1 MNFYIPQR
9 AAAVRNVLLLAGSL
23 TAALTVS
30 SAWAAPDAN
39 SAASYALRAPLTLSG
54 DAPLQRLVLPAQA
67 LVRLQTTGYSD
78 VRIFNAQGQPVP
90 IALAPVAAQTQTQN
104 QQVNLPAYPILGAS
118 GSMGMEG
125 MQLRIEE
132 KQGKR
137 VVQIDTTSAPSSGSA
152 KNIVGVLLDAR
163 AVAAPV
169 IAMVLD
175 ADLPAG
181 QPITFEVQASKDL
194 KNWRSLADTVL
205 YRAADATDA
214 NANAN
219 ANTNTGASKLG
230 TQRMQ
235 LPSSDLKDHYLR
247 ITWQGATDAAATV
260 VVRGAT
266 LTTSQSTS
274 SNPRVSAA
282 IALPPLT
289 QAHELSFALPFS
301 TPLAA
306 LKIKPQG
313 NNVLIPVRVLG
324 RNDRNQAWAS
334 IGSTVLYNLTTNGK
348 EQSNAAVELGGV
360 AYREIKIEA
369 DKKTAGFGAPP
380 EVLAQFEPTQVVFLA
395 SGNAPFSLA
404 VGLVDAVSAYLP
416 LVSLMPG
423 YQSGQENALPAA
435 RADISVA
442 AVAAGPAAVAQ
453 ATNNA
458 PPTRSLVLWG
468 VLLAGVVALGLMAW
482 ALMKSGKKSSESAE

>member
-1 MNFYIPQR
+1 MNLSTTKNTAQ
-9 AAAVRNVLLLAGSL
+9 AHKAKLLVSSLVVLL
-23 TAALTVS
+23 TVTNT
-30 SAWAAPDAN
+30 WAAPDAN
-39 SAASYALRAPLTLSG
+39 SAASYALRAPLALGG

-67 LVRLQTTGYSD
+67 LVRLQTSGYSD

-104 QQVNLPAYPILGAS
+104 QQVNLSAYPIFGAT
-118 GSMGMEG
+118 GSLGMEG
-125 MQLRIEE
+125 LQLRIEE
-132 KQGKR
+132 KQGQR
-137 VVQIDTTSAPSSGSA
+137 TVQIDTASAPTAGAA
-152 KNIVGVLLDAR
+152 KSIIGVLLDVR
-163 AVAAPV
+163 TVTAPV
-169 IAMVLD
+169 VAMVLD
-175 ADLPAG
+175 AELPVG
-181 QPITFEVQASKDL
+181 QPITFDVQASKDL
-194 KNWRSLADTVL
+194 KSWRSLADTVL
-205 YRAADATDA
+205 YRAADASD
-214 NANAN
+214 
-219 ANTNTGASKLG
+219 TNDPKASKLG

-235 LPSSDLKDHYLR
+235 FPSSDLKDHYLR
-247 ITWQGATDAAATV
+247 ITWQGTTDAATTV

-274 SNPRVSAA
+274 SNPRVSTA
-282 IALPPLT
+282 IALPALT
-289 QAHELSFALPFS
+289 QPHELSFALPFS

-313 NNVLIPVRVLG
+313 SNVLIPVRVLG
-324 RNDRNQAWAS
+324 RNDRNQAWAA
-334 IGSTVLYNLTTNGK
+334 IGSTVLFNLTTNGK

-369 DKKTAGFGAPP
+369 DKKTAGFAALP
-380 EVLAQFEPTQVVFLA
+380 EVMAQFEPTQVVFLA

-404 VGLVDAVSAYLP
+404 VGLADAASAYLP

-435 RADISVA
+435 RADISTA

-453 ATNNA
+453 ATSDA

-468 VLLAGVVALGLMAW
+468 VLLAGVLALGLMAW
-482 ALMKSGKKSSESAE
+482 TLMKSGKKSSDTVE

>member
-1 MNFYIPQR
+1 MNLSITQR
-9 AAAVRNVLLLAGSL
+9 NALACKTRLLTGSLLAAL
-23 TAALTVS
+23 TAANT
-30 SAWAAPDAN
+30 WAAPDAN
-39 SAASYALRAPLTLSG
+39 SAASYALRAPLALSG

-78 VRIFNAQGQPVP
+78 VRIFNAQGQSVP
-90 IALAPVAAQTQTQN
+90 MALAAVAAQTQTQN
-104 QQVNLPAYPILGAS
+104 QQVNLPAYPILASS
-118 GSMGMEG
+118 GSMVMEG
-125 MQLRIEE
+125 LQLRIEE
-132 KQGKR
+132 QQGKR
-137 VVQIDTTSAPSSGSA
+137 VVQIDTASAPASA
-152 KNIVGVLLDAR
+152 KAKSVVGVLLDAR
-163 AVAAPV
+163 TVTAPV
-169 IAMVLD
+169 VAIVLD
-175 ADLPAG
+175 ADLPVG
-181 QPITFEVQASKDL
+181 QPITFDVQASKDL

-205 YRAADATDA
+205 YRAADAADASA
-214 NANAN
+214 NAS
-219 ANTNTGASKLG
+219 ASKLG

-235 LPSSDLKDHYLR
+235 LPNSDLKDNYLR
-247 ITWQGATDAAATV
+247 ITWQGTTDTTTTV

-282 IALPPLT
+282 IALPALT
-289 QAHELSFALPFS
+289 QAHELSFALPFV
-301 TPLAA
+301 TPIAA

-369 DKKTAGFGAPP
+369 DKKTAGFAALP
-380 EVLAQFEPTQVVFLA
+380 EVSAQFEPTQIVFLA

-404 VGLVDAVSAYLP
+404 VGLADAVSAYLP

-435 RADISVA
+435 RADISTA
-442 AVAAGPAAVAQ
+442 EVAAGSAAVAQ
-453 ATNNA
+453 ATSNA

-482 ALMKSGKKSSESAE
+482 ALMKSGKKPSESSE

>member
-1 MNFYIPQR
+1 MNLSIAQR
-9 AAAVRNVLLLAGSL
+9 SAIRTTTRSMWLLASGVVAVL
-23 TAALTVS
+23 TAS
-30 SAWAAPDAN
+30 SAWAAADAN
-39 SAASYALRAPLTLSG
+39 SAASYALRAPLVLSG

-67 LVRLQTTGYSD
+67 LVSLQTTGYSD

-90 IALAPVAAQTQTQN
+90 MALATVAAQTQTQN
-104 QQVNLPAYPILGAS
+104 QQVNLPAYPIFGGS
-118 GSMGMEG
+118 SSMGMEG
-125 MQLRIEE
+125 LQLRIEE
-132 KQGKR
+132 QQGKR
-137 VVQIDTTSAPSSGSA
+137 VVQIDTAGTTTAKAGTA

-163 AVAAPV
+163 TVTAPV
-169 IAMVLD
+169 VAMVLD
-175 ADLPAG
+175 ADLPVG

-205 YRAADATDA
+205 YRSADATDA
-214 NANAN
+214 AGAN
-219 ANTNTGASKLG
+219 ASKLG

-235 LPSSDLKDHYLR
+235 LASSDLKDQYLR
-247 ITWQGATDAAATV
+247 ITWQGSTDTTASVA
-260 VVRGAT
+260 VRGAT
-266 LTTSQSTS
+266 LTTSQSSS

-282 IALPPLT
+282 VAIPALS

-306 LKIKPQG
+306 LKIKAQG

-324 RNDRNQAWAS
+324 RNDRSQPWAS
-334 IGSTVLYNLTTNGK
+334 IGSTVLFNLTQNGK
-348 EQSNAAVELGGV
+348 EQSNGAVELGSV

-369 DKKTAGFGAPP
+369 DKKTTGFAAAP
-380 EVLAQFEPTQVVFLA
+380 EVSALFEPTQVVFLA
-395 SGNAPFSLA
+395 SGTAPFSLA
-404 VGLVDAVSAYLP
+404 VGLADAVSAYLP

-435 RADISVA
+435 RVDISIA

-453 ATNNA
+453 ATSNA

-468 VLLAGVVALGLMAW
+468 VLLAGVAVLGLMAW
-482 ALMKSGKKSSESAE
+482 ALMKQSKKPAGTAE

>member
-1 MNFYIPQR
+1 MNLSINR
-9 AAAVRNVLLLAGSL
+9 HTTAMRNTLLLASSL
-23 TAALTVS
+23 ATALTVS
-30 SAWAAPDAN
+30 NVWAAPDAN
-39 SAASYALRAPLTLSG
+39 SAASYALRAPLALSG
-54 DAPLQRLVLPAQA
+54 DAALQRLVLPAQA
-67 LVRLQTTGYSD
+67 LVRLQTAGYSD

-104 QQVNLPAYPILGAS
+104 QQVNLTAYPILGAS

-137 VVQIDTTSAPSSGSA
+137 VVQIDTTSAPGAGAA

-163 AVAAPV
+163 TVAAPV
-169 IAMVLD
+169 VAMVID

-205 YRAADATDA
+205 YRAADAADA
-214 NANAN
+214 NANP
-219 ANTNTGASKLG
+219 SKLG

-235 LPSSDLKDHYLR
+235 LSSSDLKDHYLR
-247 ITWQGATDAAATV
+247 ITWQGTTDAAATV

-282 IALPPLT
+282 IALPALT

-348 EQSNAAVELGGV
+348 EQSNAAVELGGA

-369 DKKTAGFGAPP
+369 DKKTAGFAALP

-404 VGLVDAVSAYLP
+404 VGLADAVSAYLP

-435 RADISVA
+435 RADISTA

-453 ATNNA
+453 AASNA

-482 ALMKSGKKSSESAE
+482 ALMKSGKKPSDLSE

>member
-1 MNFYIPQR
+1 MNLSITQR
-9 AAAVRNVLLLAGSL
+9 NSLARKTWLLTGSLLAAL
-23 TAALTVS
+23 TAANT
-30 SAWAAPDAN
+30 WAAPDAN
-39 SAASYALRAPLTLSG
+39 SAASYALRAPLALSG

-78 VRIFNAQGQPVP
+78 VRIFNAQGQSVP
-90 IALAPVAAQTQTQN
+90 MALAAVAAQTQTQN
-104 QQVNLPAYPILGAS
+104 QQVNLPAYPILASS
-118 GSMGMEG
+118 GSMVMEG
-125 MQLRIEE
+125 LQLRIEE
-132 KQGKR
+132 QQGKR
-137 VVQIDTTSAPSSGSA
+137 VVQIDTASAPASA
-152 KNIVGVLLDAR
+152 KAKSVVGVLLDAR
-163 AVAAPV
+163 TVTAPV
-169 IAMVLD
+169 VAIVLD
-175 ADLPAG
+175 ADLPVG
-181 QPITFEVQASKDL
+181 QPITFDVQASKDL

-214 NANAN
+214 NANA
-219 ANTNTGASKLG
+219 SKLG

-235 LPSSDLKDHYLR
+235 LPNSDLKDNYLR
-247 ITWQGATDAAATV
+247 ITWQGTTDTATTV

-282 IALPPLT
+282 IALPALT
-289 QAHELSFALPFS
+289 QAHELSFALPFV
-301 TPLAA
+301 TPIAA

-369 DKKTAGFGAPP
+369 DKKTAGFAALP
-380 EVLAQFEPTQVVFLA
+380 EVSAQFESTQIVFLA

-404 VGLVDAVSAYLP
+404 VGLADAVSAYLP

-435 RADISVA
+435 RADISTA
-442 AVAAGPAAVAQ
+442 AVAAGSAAVAQ
-453 ATNNA
+453 ATSNA

-482 ALMKSGKKSSESAE
+482 ALMKSGKKPSESSE

>member
-1 MNFYIPQR
+1 MSLSITQR
-9 AAAVRNVLLLAGSL
+9 AAIARTTWLLAGGL
-23 TAALTVS
+23 AMALSVS
-30 SAWAAPDAN
+30 STWAAPDAN
-39 SAASYALRAPLTLSG
+39 SAASYALRAPLALSG

-67 LVRLQTTGYSD
+67 LVRLQTLGYND

-90 IALAPVAAQTQTQN
+90 MALAQVAAQTQTQN

-132 KQGKR
+132 KQGQR
-137 VVQIDTTSAPSSGSA
+137 TVRIDTASAPSAGAA
-152 KNIVGVLLDAR
+152 KNIIGVLLDAR
-163 AVAAPV
+163 TLTAPV
-169 IAMVLD
+169 VAMVLD
-175 ADLPAG
+175 ADLPVG

-205 YRAADATDA
+205 YRTADATDA
-214 NANAN
+214 N
-219 ANTNTGASKLG
+219 ASKLG

-235 LPSSDLKDHYLR
+235 LPSSELKDHYLR
-247 ITWQGATDAAATV
+247 ITWQGTTDAAAAV
-260 VVRGAT
+260 AVRGAT

-282 IALPPLT
+282 IALPALT

-306 LKIKPQG
+306 LKIKLQG
-313 NNVLIPVRVLG
+313 NNVLIPARVLG

-334 IGSTVLYNLTTNGK
+334 IGSTVLFNLTTNGK
-348 EQSNAAVELGGV
+348 EQSNPAVELGGA

-369 DKKTAGFGAPP
+369 DKKTAGFAAAP
-380 EVLAQFEPTQVVFLA
+380 EVSALFEPTQVVFLA

-404 VGLVDAVSAYLP
+404 VGLADAVSAYLP

-435 RADISVA
+435 RADISAA

-453 ATNNA
+453 ATSDA

-468 VLLAGVVALGLMAW
+468 VLLAGVVALGLMAL
-482 ALMKSGKKSSESAE
+482 ALMKSGKKPSGPAE